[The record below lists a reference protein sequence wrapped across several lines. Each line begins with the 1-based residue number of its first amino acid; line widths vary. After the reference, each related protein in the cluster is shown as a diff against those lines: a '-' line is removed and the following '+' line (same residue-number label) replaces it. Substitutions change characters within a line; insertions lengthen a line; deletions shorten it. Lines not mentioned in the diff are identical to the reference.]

1 MVQPAFAS
9 GQSAPQ
15 TRALHNCLSHRP
27 QRFHRGTQSKSLD
40 DPPRRRVLQRLLH
53 RRLQR
58 LAAIMGAGWCTAEAE
73 GGRGPRSH
81 PTPPRAT
88 LATTATAS
96 LATHATSAGLG
107 LALAL
112 LGTKGRGQL
121 AVEAAA
127 VLRHQAGEYLAGA
140 VAPCCDLGLEADSET
155 MLDHFETT
163 IIQKG
168 WQEAGLRGK

>member
-1 MVQPAFAS
+1 MILLDGVSCSVSCTVACSVWQPLW
-9 GQSAPQ
+9 
-15 TRALHNCLSHRP
+15 AL
-27 QRFHRGTQSKSLD
+27 GGA
-40 DPPRRRVLQRLLH
+40 RRR
-53 RRLQR
+53 RR
-58 LAAIMGAGWCTAEAE
+58 GDEDPEATQ
-73 GGRGPRSH
+73 P
-81 PTPPRAT
+81 PPRAT

-140 VAPCCDLGLEADSET
+140 VAPCCDLGLEADPDT

-168 WQEAGLRGK
+168 WQEAGLRG